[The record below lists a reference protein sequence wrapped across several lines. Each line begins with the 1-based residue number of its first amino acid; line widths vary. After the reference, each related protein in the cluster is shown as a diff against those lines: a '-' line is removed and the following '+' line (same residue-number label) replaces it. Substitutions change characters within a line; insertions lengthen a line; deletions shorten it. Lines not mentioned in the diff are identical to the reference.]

1 MARVLREFEGRLYA
15 EIARILGISTSAL
28 ETLLFRARRSLAE
41 ELESVV
47 TCERAAED
55 IERLRHGAIGRKDRR
70 RLDEHLSDCA
80 SCARLVGAAE
90 QSRRALR
97 RLAWLPLWFPF
108 NLLRHGGHKAL
119 ATAAVHAPE
128 AAVGA
133 SGGGLAIGSGVAA
146 KVAAVVITT
155 ASRGRHRVR
164 QFRPGQP

>member
-47 TCERAAED
+47 TC
-55 IERLRHGAIGRKDRR
+55 
-70 RLDEHLSDCA
+70 
-80 SCARLVGAAE
+80 ARLVCAAE
-90 QSRRALR
+90 QSKRGLR

-119 ATAAVHAPE
+119 ATAVVHAPE
-128 AAVGA
+128 AALGA
-133 SGGGLAIGSGVAA
+133 SGGGLAIGGGIAA
-146 KVAAVVITT
+146 KVAAVVITA